1 MARRMARQ
9 VTRIQAAHQR
19 TLKVDSNHTL
29 HLGDE
34 LSRSMPAFVN
44 RLVGSI
50 GSVID
55 IRGEEDEDALQVA
68 GEVDR
73 DATETSDSRL
83 NV

>member
-1 MARRMARQ
+1 ML
-9 VTRIQAAHQR
+9 VSRILFDLQAAHQR

-55 IRGEEDEDALQVA
+55 IRGDEDEDALQVA
-68 GEVDR
+68 GDVDR
-73 DATETSDSRL
+73 DATRTSDSRL
-83 NV
+83 DV